1 MPPQAAFAL
10 RSERILTA
18 SGAVSGELRI
28 RDGRIET
35 IAPAPAQTVGDAVDV
50 GRNWVVPGF
59 IDTHVHGG
67 GGAQLHTT
75 DRAEIEAACRFH
87 AAHGTTALLAT
98 TVPAPVAELS
108 AVLAAIAAVAAG
120 RTGGAEVLGAHLEG
134 PFLNPRRPGALDPA
148 HFRTPDRSLLSQLL
162 DAAPGAVAMV
172 TLAPELQ
179 GALELIA
186 DLGARNVIASVGH
199 TDATYAQAAA
209 AAAAGARS
217 ATHVFNAMRG
227 LHHREA
233 GAVGAVLDRE
243 ELSAELIAD
252 GEHVGAAAMRLVLR
266 AKGVGGVRLIT
277 DAIAAAGMP
286 DGRYRLGGTSVHLS
300 AGRATLADGAT
311 LAGSTLTMD
320 AAVRRAVTDLR
331 LDVAAAVALAAT
343 NPARLLGVADRKG
356 TLAPGL
362 DADLVVLDDD
372 LRVQGT
378 LVQGVWVY
386 GSYRGRP

>member
-1 MPPQAAFAL
+1 
-10 RSERILTA
+10 
-18 SGAVSGELRI
+18 
-28 RDGRIET
+28 
-35 IAPAPAQTVGDAVDV
+35 
-50 GRNWVVPGF
+50 
-59 IDTHVHGG
+59 
-67 GGAQLHTT
+67 
-75 DRAEIEAACRFH
+75 
-87 AAHGTTALLAT
+87 
-98 TVPAPVAELS
+98 
-108 AVLAAIAAVAAG
+108 
-120 RTGGAEVLGAHLEG
+120 
-134 PFLNPRRPGALDPA
+134 
-148 HFRTPDRSLLSQLL
+148 
-162 DAAPGAVAMV
+162 MV